1 MKKIIT
7 TAGIIVLTL
16 IALAGCKVGGSSA
29 GASAS
34 AHVSALA
41 TSTSAVYDKTQAEQ
55 VLAKCA
61 PAKNNEV
68 AQLKWLKNVVS
79 PAKGKTARHTFESCA
94 GVSKANDAK
103 FQNQVENQGL
113 AVLKV
118 YAHDEAAGNKAAA
131 KTALKNY
138 SENQIEQDAVKDR

>member
-1 MKKIIT
+1 M
-7 TAGIIVLTL
+7 
-16 IALAGCKVGGSSA
+16 
-29 GASAS
+29 
-34 AHVSALA
+34 
-41 TSTSAVYDKTQAEQ
+41 
-55 VLAKCA
+55 LAKCA

-68 AQLKWLKNVVS
+68 AQLKWLKNIVS

-118 YAHDEAAGNKAAA
+118 YAHDEATGNKAAA